1 MVAVSQFMGAQ
12 LIPITRENFDMVL
25 EQSTYLSK
33 GIQDHVEV
41 FPASA
46 SASNISEAM
55 DSGIRGKPFTQTS
68 GGGKT

>member
-25 EQSTYLSK
+25 EQPTYLSK
-33 GIQDHVEV
+33 GIHFQ
-41 FPASA
+41 ASA

-55 DSGIRGKPFTQTS
+55 DSRIRGKPFTQTS
-68 GGGKT
+68 EGGKT